1 MKNKMNDIERLRK
14 ILIAKQR
21 IDLASLLNNSE
32 SSIDQSGNNYGSM
45 AHSVLSTFEIHSPVS
60 KNEKLLALS
69 DEDRGL
75 IFESILLIYPRKANA
90 LEIWNV
96 EYYPDFDLEDVDLI
110 KSNSLESISFDY
122 IKEQISKCDNKIQEK
137 DFEGAIT
144 NARTLVESICL
155 FIIESTADKECSND
169 GNLIKLY
176 KKVSNILNLN
186 PNSQSD
192 ENLKQ
197 ILSGLIS
204 LINGISGLRNN
215 YSDAHGG
222 SPSQKKYKIDERH
235 SILAVNSAKT
245 ISEYLYKTYEKLMNK
260 K

>member
-1 MKNKMNDIERLRK
+1 MRNKMNDTERLRK
-14 ILIAKQR
+14 ILIAKRR
-21 IDLASLLNNSE
+21 IDLANLLNNSE
-32 SSIDQSGNNYGSM
+32 SSIDQSGSYGSM

-60 KNEKLLALS
+60 KNEKLLTLS
-69 DEDRGL
+69 DEDKGL
-75 IFESILLIYPRKANA
+75 ILESIQLIYPRKANA
-90 LEIWNV
+90 IEIWNV

-110 KSNSLESISFDY
+110 KSNSLVNISFDY
-122 IKEQISKCDNKIQEK
+122 IKEQINKCDNKIQEK

-155 FIIESTADKECSND
+155 FIIESISDKECSND

-176 KKVSNILNLN
+176 KKASNILNLN
-186 PNSQSD
+186 PSSQTD

-197 ILSGLIS
+197 ILTGLIS

-215 YSDAHGG
+215 HSDAHGG

-235 SILAVNSAKT
+235 AILAVNSAKT
-245 ISEYLYKTYEKLMNK
+245 ISEYLYKTYEKLINK